1 MPKGL
6 QRTLRSIAID
16 NLPFRYQLSEAMQNW
31 ILLVSSKGHVDCIFW
46 RNSFPFIS

>member
-16 NLPFRYQLSEAMQNW
+16 NLPSLSALRGDAE
-31 ILLVSSKGHVDCIFW
+31 LDFVGVK
-46 RNSFPFIS
+46 